1 MLLQFYQNK
10 VENLNKNKEVKIG
23 ISKFSIGFDFIIVII
38 IFGIAF
44 YSYFAKN
51 NIKISIFLVIIG
63 TLNLIYYLRKLA
75 DTETKILINSRGI
88 NLESKFISWDE
99 VKDINVE
106 RLSSGKTYSEYL
118 NIVTKQNKL
127 FDIDITELNITGN
140 KLLKIIEFYR
150 K

>member
-1 MLLQFYQNK
+1 M
-10 VENLNKNKEVKIG
+10 
-23 ISKFSIGFDFIIVII
+23 
-38 IFGIAF
+38 
-44 YSYFAKN
+44 
-51 NIKISIFLVIIG
+51 VIIG
-63 TLNLIYYLRKLA
+63 TLNLIYYLRKLS

-127 FDIDITELNITGN
+127 FDIEITELNITGN
-140 KLLKIIEFYR
+140 KLLKTIEFYR